1 MSEFGTGSP
10 DGGSE
15 EVEEEILQ
23 LTGSRLTSHLSN
35 LRKGHLTI
43 MTSAYF
49 FATKPAALELF
60 ALLAVFRIR
69 IFYTDTDPA
78 YNHNTDSVSALFLP
92 CLKLKILAFSKTA
105 EM

>member
-23 LTGSRLTSHLSN
+23 LTGSRLTSHVPN

-43 MTSAYF
+43 MTSAYL

-60 ALLAVFRIR
+60 VLLAVFRIR
-69 IFYTDTDPA
+69 IFYTDPDPA
-78 YNHNTDSVSALFLP
+78 YNHNTDSVSALFFTLP
-92 CLKLKILAFSKTA
+92 KT
-105 EM
+105 